1 MHRRKDTTCTVDV
14 IDDTFYRIIT
24 IQSISS
30 YNGRQLTSTEEGMVH
45 NPEIATRANV
55 VIVVV
60 ENFILRCLLLW
71 VKTFVDED
79 VKKIIL
85 CAFHLLSKKRKKEK
99 GYRRCAHCT

>member
-1 MHRRKDTTCTVDV
+1 
-14 IDDTFYRIIT
+14 
-24 IQSISS
+24 
-30 YNGRQLTSTEEGMVH
+30 MVH

-85 CAFHLLSKKRKKEK
+85 CAFYFISKKAKE
-99 GYRRCAHCT
+99 RIP